1 MTLNNIVLGGDSP
14 ERLLLLVHGL
24 GADERD
30 LAGVVPYLDPD
41 ARFLT
46 VLPQGPYQA
55 PPGYAWFSFGAGDNG
70 FPESLA
76 ALDELVDAACAEYGL
91 ARNQAVIAGFSQG
104 AGMALALGY
113 GPSASVRPAGVLAM
127 SGFQPRGV
135 DLAADEGVTYPAAL
149 VQHGRLDPVVPPVRG
164 NLVAELLAERGVPTV
179 FREYPMQHELT
190 LESLADARAWLEKI
204 VDGDRPT

>member
-1 MTLNNIVLGGDSP
+1 MTLNNIVLASDEP
-14 ERLLLLVHGL
+14 ERLLVLVHGL

-41 ARFLT
+41 GRFLT

-55 PPGYAWFSFGAGDNG
+55 PPGYAWFSFGAENNG
-70 FPESLA
+70 FDEALA
-76 ALDELVDAACAEYGL
+76 ALDELVDAACEEYGL
-91 ARNQAVIAGFSQG
+91 ARSEAVIAGFSQG

-113 GPSASVRPAGVLAM
+113 GPGQGERPAGVLAM

-135 DLAADEGVTYPAAL
+135 DLAGEDGVTYPAAL

-190 LESLADARAWLEKI
+190 LESLADARAWLSKI
-204 VDGDRPT
+204 LLGERPS